1 MQKNERVHIWN
12 HGKTSLA
19 ELFVKIV
26 DNLQPLIIFQKSIDT
41 SCSIDT
47 SHGSKYARTEY
58 YMPNNPTR
66 KLYSETKINTKHVS
80 LVQSFKNIIM
90 EEKPCIHFFTSTFL
104 KMYVLPFVLC
114 FFLLSSSKQ
123 VMFFLATLLN

>member
-1 MQKNERVHIWN
+1 
-12 HGKTSLA
+12 
-19 ELFVKIV
+19 
-26 DNLQPLIIFQKSIDT
+26 
-41 SCSIDT
+41 
-47 SHGSKYARTEY
+47 
-58 YMPNNPTR
+58 MPNNPTR

-123 VMFFLATLLN
+123 VMFFLATLLNWYSLSIIMSPIRGIINNNPSKFLWRKLGKFEISMQQYCHIQECCMDLQLEIYRTL